1 MNIFLKELKSNIKSL
16 IFWCLGSIFLIA
28 LGMGEFSVF
37 DSTGQS
43 INYIISQLPKV
54 MKVVCGV
61 GSLDLS
67 TATGFYGCLFFYIL
81 LMGAIYAVTLGANII
96 AKEESDKTAEFLL
109 TKPVSRNTI
118 ISNKLSVAILNL
130 AVFDLVSLITSI
142 IMVNLVSPD
151 ENINNIITLS
161 IIAMALIEL
170 VFLSIGSAL
179 ASIYKDP
186 KKSPSLS
193 ISILLITFFMSVIID
208 LSEKLEF
215 LRYVVPFKYF
225 DIADIVATG
234 ELEIVF
240 VMLSIII
247 FIVLTSITFVFYKKR
262 DITI

>member
-1 MNIFLKELKSNIKSL
+1 MNIFLKELKSNMKTL

-28 LGMGEFSVF
+28 FGMGEFSVF

-43 INYIISQLPKV
+43 INDIISQLPKV

-67 TATGFYGCLFFYIL
+67 TATGFYGCLYFYIL
-81 LMGAIYAVTLGANII
+81 LMGSIYAVTLGANLIS
-96 AKEESDKTAEFLL
+96 KEESDKTAEFLL
-109 TKPVSRNTI
+109 TKPVSRNFI
-118 ISNKLSVAILNL
+118 ISNKLSIAILNL
-130 AVFDLVSLITSI
+130 LIFSLLSLITSI
-142 IMVNLVSPD
+142 IMVNVVSPD

-161 IIAMALIEL
+161 IIGMTLIEL

-179 ASIYKDP
+179 ASIYKDS

-193 ISILLITFFMSVIID
+193 ISILLVTFFMSVIID

-215 LRYVVPFKYF
+215 LKYVVPFKYV
-225 DIADIVATG
+225 DIADIVTTG
-234 ELEIVF
+234 KLEIVF
-240 VMLSIII
+240 VVLSIII
-247 FIVLTSITFVFYKKR
+247 FIVLTAITFVFYKKR